1 MISAFTVVLELL
13 LVWTMLE
20 SVRDKKE
27 GEALVAS
34 PLEGVVS
41 AWLRRVSVWVR
52 PVWVGFRL
60 PAGV

>member
-1 MISAFTVVLELL
+1 MDLELL
-13 LVWTMLE
+13 LVWTMLLV